1 MVLKELKTKAVE
13 QFVEMFNTE
22 KCRRNGITVND
33 VYHSDVCSLTL
44 DGEFILLNRRIINY
58 GIITAG
64 CLMVDDLRTMS
75 YVSDELNI
83 VSFDNIE
90 L

>member
-13 QFVEMFNTE
+13 QFVETFNTE
-22 KCRRNGITVND
+22 KCRQSGITVND
-33 VYHSDVCSLTL
+33 VYHSNVCSLTL
-44 DGEFILLNRRIINY
+44 DGDFILLNRRVINY
-58 GIITAG
+58 GIITVG
-64 CLMVDDLRTMS
+64 YIMVDELRNIS
-75 YVSDELNI
+75 YITDELNI